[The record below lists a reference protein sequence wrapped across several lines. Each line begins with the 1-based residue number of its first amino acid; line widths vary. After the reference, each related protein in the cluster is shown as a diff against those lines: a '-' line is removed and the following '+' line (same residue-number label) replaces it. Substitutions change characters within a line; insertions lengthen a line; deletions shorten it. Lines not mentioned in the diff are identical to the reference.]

1 MDNKNYVNTQL
12 LGNGVKRT
20 YGTEARRYNLLAA
33 RLIADLVKGFLGPRG
48 LEKMFIDIL
57 GELTVTKD
65 GATFLRKIDVEH
77 PAAKVIIEAS
87 NAVDNAV
94 GDGTTS
100 VVVLAGALVEKAESM
115 LEMGIAPQRISDG
128 YHHALQMAIEIMRD
142 VAIESVNHDKNIMK
156 YLADTC
162 LKSKAVNQFTQEMMI
177 PNLIVEGISR
187 IADFSNN
194 NIEVDDIKI
203 EEKIGTSSDTQLVH
217 GVVVDKT
224 IDEASM
230 PKLIENARILL
241 LDNGVE
247 DERTKTDAEIR
258 ISEPSQINQF
268 LSSKT
273 SNMLQKIQYVIDSGA
288 NVVFCRGGIVPLAL
302 NHFSKNR
309 ILTVRRVKENDL
321 QWLSKAT
328 GAKVVRDFDM
338 IGRDDIGHA
347 AKVYEKMV
355 NDDKMVFVDGC
366 KNPKSVTVLLRA
378 NSKKILDEFHRT
390 ILDSIYVLRNFVM
403 EPKIVPG
410 GGAVEAFVAM
420 LIKERSY
427 QFSGKEQIVIQKY
440 AEALEEIPLT
450 IARNAG
456 MNTIDIGTRLRGK
469 ISSQSRSKGK
479 KKGKGKSVNIY
490 NNRSWYGINAI
501 DRKIDDMMN
510 LHVVEPLMV
519 KEQVLVTATES
530 IGLLMRVD
538 DVVMKKPVE
547 TQGHSHTH
555 LDGTTHS
562 HKGGTK
568 PHDHFDRLG
577 KLQRPMHHYY

>member
-1 MDNKNYVNTQL
+1 MDHKNMQL
-12 LGNGVKRT
+12 FGNGVKRT

-57 GELTVTKD
+57 GEMTVTKD

-100 VVVLAGALVEKAESM
+100 VVVLAGALVEKAEDL
-115 LEMGIAPQRISDG
+115 LEMGIPPHKISDG
-128 YHHALQMAIEIMRD
+128 YYNAMQMAIEIIRD
-142 VAIESVNHDKNIMK
+142 VAIASANHDKNIMK

-162 LKSKAVNQFTQEMMI
+162 LKSKAVNQFTQEMTI
-177 PNLIVEGISR
+177 SNLVVDGICR
-187 IADFSNN
+187 IADFSKGY
-194 NIEVDDIKI
+194 IEVDDIKI
-203 EEKIGTSSDTQLVH
+203 EEKIGSSSETELIH

-224 IDEASM
+224 IDESSM

-241 LDNGVE
+241 LDNDIQ

-258 ISEPSQINQF
+258 ISDPREIKQF

-273 SNMLQKIQYVIDSGA
+273 SNLLQKIQYVIESGA
-288 NVVFCRGGIVPLAL
+288 NVVFSRGGIDPLAL

-309 ILTVRRVKENDL
+309 ILTVKRIKENDL
-321 QWLSKAT
+321 LWLSKAT
-328 GAKVVRDFDM
+328 GARVVRDLDG
-338 IGRDDIGHA
+338 INKDDIGYA
-347 AKVYEKMV
+347 AKVYERKID
-355 NDDKMVFVDGC
+355 DDKMVFVDGC
-366 KNPKSVTVLLRA
+366 TNPKSITILLRA
-378 NSKKILDEFHRT
+378 TSKKILDEFHRT
-390 ILDSIYVLRNFVM
+390 VLDSIYVLRDFIM

-420 LIKERSY
+420 VIKERSY
-427 QFSGKEQIVIQKY
+427 QFPGKEQIVIQKY

-456 MNTIDIGTRLRGK
+456 MDTIDIGTHLRGK
-469 ISSQSRSKGK
+469 IYSQSSSNGK
-479 KKGKGKSVNIY
+479 KKRKGNGLY
-490 NNRSWYGINAI
+490 NNRYWYGINAI

-510 LHVVEPLMV
+510 LHVVEPLRV

-530 IGLLMRVD
+530 IVLLMRVD

-547 TQGHSHTH
+547 THGHSHTH

-562 HKGGTK
+562 HKGGSK

-577 KLQRPMHHYY
+577 KVQRPMHHYY

>member
-1 MDNKNYVNTQL
+1 MDHKNMQL
-12 LGNGVKRT
+12 FGNGVKRT
-20 YGTEARRYNLLAA
+20 YGTEARRYNLVAA

-57 GELTVTKD
+57 GEMTVTKD

-100 VVVLAGALVEKAESM
+100 VVVLAGALVEKAEDL
-115 LEMGIAPQRISDG
+115 LEMGISPHKISDG
-128 YHHALQMAIEIMRD
+128 YYNAMQMAIEIIRD
-142 VAIESVNHDKNIMK
+142 VAIESANHDKNIMK
-156 YLADTC
+156 HLADTC

-177 PNLIVEGISR
+177 SNLVVDGICR
-187 IADFSNN
+187 IADFSKGY
-194 NIEVDDIKI
+194 IEVDDIKI
-203 EEKIGTSSDTQLVH
+203 EEKIGSSSETELIH
-217 GVVVDKT
+217 GVIVDKT
-224 IDEASM
+224 IDEPSM

-241 LDNGVE
+241 LDNDIQ
-247 DERTKTDAEIR
+247 DERTKTDVEIR
-258 ISEPSQINQF
+258 ISDPREIKQF

-273 SNMLQKIQYVIDSGA
+273 SNLLQKIQYVIESGA
-288 NVVFCRGGIVPLAL
+288 NVVFSRGGIDPLAL

-309 ILTVRRVKENDL
+309 ILTVKRVKENDL
-321 QWLSKAT
+321 LWLSKAT
-328 GAKVVRDFDM
+328 GARVVRDLDR
-338 IGRDDIGHA
+338 INKDDVGYA
-347 AKVYEKMV
+347 AKVYERMV
-355 NDDKMVFVDGC
+355 DDDKMVFVDGC
-366 KNPKSVTVLLRA
+366 TNPKSITLLLRA
-378 NSKKILDEFHRT
+378 TSKKILDEFHRT
-390 ILDSIYVLRNFVM
+390 ILDSIYVLRDFIM
-403 EPKIVPG
+403 EPKIIAG

-420 LIKERSY
+420 VIRERSY
-427 QFSGKEQIVIQKY
+427 QFPGKEQIVIQKY

-469 ISSQSRSKGK
+469 IYSQSSSNGK
-479 KKGKGKSVNIY
+479 KKRKGNGLY
-490 NNRSWYGINAI
+490 NNRYWYGINAI

-530 IGLLMRVD
+530 IVLLMRVD

-547 TQGHSHTH
+547 MHGHTHTH

-577 KLQRPMHHYY
+577 KVQRPMHHYY

>member
-1 MDNKNYVNTQL
+1 MDHKNMQL

-33 RLIADLVKGFLGPRG
+33 RLIADLVKGFLGPSG

-57 GELTVTKD
+57 GEMTVTKD

-100 VVVLAGALVEKAESM
+100 VVVLSGALVEKAEDL
-115 LEMGIAPQRISDG
+115 LEMGISPHKISDG
-128 YHHALQMAIEIMRD
+128 YYNAMQMAIEIIRD
-142 VAIESVNHDKNIMK
+142 VAIETPNHDKTIMK

-162 LKSKAVNQFTQEMMI
+162 LKSKAVNQFNQEMMI
-177 PNLIVEGISR
+177 PNLVVDGICR
-187 IADFSNN
+187 IADFSKRY
-194 NIEVDDIKI
+194 IEVDDIKI
-203 EEKIGTSSDTQLVH
+203 EEKIGRSSETELIH

-224 IDEASM
+224 IDESSM
-230 PKLIENARILL
+230 PKVIENARILL
-241 LDNGVE
+241 LDNDIQ

-258 ISEPSQINQF
+258 ISNPREIKEF
-268 LSSKT
+268 LSNKT
-273 SNMLQKIQYVIDSGA
+273 SNLLQKIQYVIGSGA
-288 NVVFCRGGIVPLAL
+288 NVVFSRGGIDPLAL

-309 ILTVRRVKENDL
+309 ILTVKRIKENDL

-328 GAKVVRDFDM
+328 GARVVRDLDG
-338 IGRDDIGHA
+338 INKDDIGYA
-347 AKVYEKMV
+347 AKVYERIV
-355 NDDKMVFVDGC
+355 DDDKMVFVDGC
-366 KNPKSVTVLLRA
+366 TNPKSVTILLRA
-378 NSKKILDEFHRT
+378 ASKKILDEFHRT
-390 ILDSIYVLRNFVM
+390 ILDSIYVLRDFIM

-410 GGAVEAFVAM
+410 GGAIEAFVAM
-420 LIKERSY
+420 VIKERSY
-427 QFSGKEQIVIQKY
+427 KFPGKEQIVIQKY

-456 MNTIDIGTRLRGK
+456 MNTIDIGTQLRGK
-469 ISSQSRSKGK
+469 IYSQSSSNGK
-479 KKGKGKSVNIY
+479 KRRKGNGLY
-490 NNRSWYGINAI
+490 NNRYWYGINAI

-530 IGLLMRVD
+530 IVLLMRVD

-547 TQGHSHTH
+547 THGHSHTH

-562 HKGGTK
+562 HKGGSK

-577 KLQRPMHHYY
+577 KVQRPMHHYY

>member
-1 MDNKNYVNTQL
+1 MDHKNMQL
-12 LGNGVKRT
+12 FGNGVKRT

-33 RLIADLVKGFLGPRG
+33 RLIADLVKGFLGPSG

-57 GELTVTKD
+57 GEMTVTKD

-77 PAAKVIIEAS
+77 PAAKVMIEAS

-100 VVVLAGALVEKAESM
+100 VVVLSGALVEKAEDL
-115 LEMGIAPQRISDG
+115 LEIGISPHKISDG
-128 YHHALQMAIEIMRD
+128 YYNAMQMAIEIIRD
-142 VAIESVNHDKNIMK
+142 VAIETSNHDKLIMK

-162 LKSKAVNQFTQEMMI
+162 LKSKAVNQFTQEMTI
-177 PNLIVEGISR
+177 PNLVVDGICR
-187 IADFSNN
+187 IADFSNGY
-194 NIEVDDIKI
+194 IEVDDIKI
-203 EEKIGTSSDTQLVH
+203 EEKIGSSSKTELIQ

-224 IDEASM
+224 IDDPSM
-230 PKLIENARILL
+230 PKVIENARILL
-241 LDNGVE
+241 LDNDIQ

-258 ISEPSQINQF
+258 ISNPREITEF
-268 LSSKT
+268 LSNKT
-273 SNMLQKIQYVIDSGA
+273 SNLLQKIQYVIESGA
-288 NVVFCRGGIVPLAL
+288 NVVFSRGGIDPLAL

-309 ILTVRRVKENDL
+309 ILTVKRIKENDL
-321 QWLSKAT
+321 LWLSKAT
-328 GAKVVRDFDM
+328 GAKVVRDLDM
-338 IGRDDIGHA
+338 INKDDMGYA
-347 AKVYEKMV
+347 AKVYERTV
-355 NDDKMVFVDGC
+355 DDDKMVFVDGC
-366 KNPKSVTVLLRA
+366 SNPKSVTILLRA
-378 NSKKILDEFHRT
+378 TSKKILDEFHRT
-390 ILDSIYVLRNFVM
+390 ILDSIYVLRNFIMV
-403 EPKIVPG
+403 PKIVPG
-410 GGAVEAFVAM
+410 GGSVEAFVAM
-420 LIKERSY
+420 VIKERSY

-456 MNTIDIGTRLRGK
+456 MNTIDIRTQLRGK
-469 ISSQSRSKGK
+469 IYSQSSSKGK
-479 KKGKGKSVNIY
+479 KKSNGNGLY
-490 NNRSWYGINAI
+490 NNRYWYGINPI

-530 IGLLMRVD
+530 IVLLMRVD

-547 TQGHSHTH
+547 THGHSHTH

-562 HKGGTK
+562 HKGGSK

-577 KLQRPMHHYY
+577 KVQRPMHHYY

>member
-1 MDNKNYVNTQL
+1 MQL
-12 LGNGVKRT
+12 FGNGVERT

-33 RLIADLVKGFLGPRG
+33 RLIADLVKGFLGPSG

-57 GELTVTKD
+57 GEMTVTKD

-100 VVVLAGALVEKAESM
+100 VVVLSGALVEKAEDL
-115 LEMGIAPQRISDG
+115 LEMGISPHKISDG
-128 YHHALQMAIEIMRD
+128 YYNAMQMAVEIIRD
-142 VAIESVNHDKNIMK
+142 VAIETSNHDKLIMK

-162 LKSKAVNQFTQEMMI
+162 LKSKAVNQFTQEMTI
-177 PNLIVEGISR
+177 PNLVVDGICR
-187 IADFSNN
+187 IADFSKRY
-194 NIEVDDIKI
+194 IEVDDIKI
-203 EEKIGTSSDTQLVH
+203 EEKIGSSSETELIQ

-224 IDEASM
+224 IDDPSM
-230 PKLIENARILL
+230 PKVIENARILL
-241 LDNGVE
+241 LDNDIQ

-258 ISEPSQINQF
+258 ISNPREITEF
-268 LSSKT
+268 LSNKT
-273 SNMLQKIQYVIDSGA
+273 SNLLEKIQYIIESGA
-288 NVVFCRGGIVPLAL
+288 NVVFSRGGIDPLAL

-309 ILTVRRVKENDL
+309 ILTVKRIKENDL
-321 QWLSKAT
+321 LWLSKAT
-328 GAKVVRDFDM
+328 GAKVVRDLDRINKDDM
-338 IGRDDIGHA
+338 GFA
-347 AKVYEKMV
+347 AKVYERTV
-355 NDDKMVFVDGC
+355 DDDKMVFVDGC
-366 KNPKSVTVLLRA
+366 SNPKSVTILLRA
-378 NSKKILDEFHRT
+378 TSKKILDEFHRT
-390 ILDSIYVLRNFVM
+390 ILDSIYVLRNFIMV
-403 EPKIVPG
+403 PKIVPG

-420 LIKERSY
+420 VIKERSY

-456 MNTIDIGTRLRGK
+456 MNTIDIRTQLRGK
-469 ISSQSRSKGK
+469 IYSQSSSKGK
-479 KKGKGKSVNIY
+479 KKRNGNGPY
-490 NNRSWYGINAI
+490 NNRYWYGINAV
-501 DRKIDDMMN
+501 DRKIDDMMD

-530 IGLLMRVD
+530 IVMLMRVD

-547 TQGHSHTH
+547 THGHSHTH

-562 HKGGTK
+562 HKGGSK

-577 KLQRPMHHYY
+577 KVQRPMHHYY

>member
-1 MDNKNYVNTQL
+1 MQL
-12 LGNGVKRT
+12 FGNGVKRT

-57 GELTVTKD
+57 GEMTVTKD

-100 VVVLAGALVEKAESM
+100 VVVLVGALVEKAEDL
-115 LEMGIAPQRISDG
+115 LEMGISPHKISDG
-128 YHHALQMAIEIMRD
+128 YYNAMQMAIEIIRD
-142 VAIESVNHDKNIMK
+142 VAIESANHDKNIMK

-177 PNLIVEGISR
+177 SNLVVDGICR
-187 IADFSNN
+187 IADFSKGY
-194 NIEVDDIKI
+194 IEVDDIKI
-203 EEKIGTSSDTQLVH
+203 EEKIGSSSETELIH

-224 IDEASM
+224 VDESSM

-241 LDNGVE
+241 LDNDIQ

-258 ISEPSQINQF
+258 ISDPREIKQF

-273 SNMLQKIQYVIDSGA
+273 SNLLQKIQYVIESGA
-288 NVVFCRGGIVPLAL
+288 NVVFSRGGIDPLAL

-309 ILTVRRVKENDL
+309 ILTVKRIKENDL
-321 QWLSKAT
+321 LWLSKAT
-328 GAKVVRDFDM
+328 GAKVVRDLDR
-338 IGRDDIGHA
+338 INKDDIGYA
-347 AKVYEKMV
+347 AKVYERMV
-355 NDDKMVFVDGC
+355 DDDKMVFVDGC
-366 KNPKSVTVLLRA
+366 TNPKSVTILLRA
-378 NSKKILDEFHRT
+378 TSKKILDEFHRT
-390 ILDSIYVLRNFVM
+390 VLDSIYVLRDFIM

-420 LIKERSY
+420 IIKERSY
-427 QFSGKEQIVIQKY
+427 QFPGKEQIVIQKY

-456 MNTIDIGTRLRGK
+456 MNTIDIATHLRGK
-469 ISSQSRSKGK
+469 VYSQSSSNGK
-479 KKGKGKSVNIY
+479 KKRKGDGLY
-490 NNRSWYGINAI
+490 NNRYWYGINAI

-530 IGLLMRVD
+530 IVLLMRVD

-547 TQGHSHTH
+547 THGHSHTH

-562 HKGGTK
+562 HKGGSK

-577 KLQRPMHHYY
+577 KVQRPMHHYY

>member
-1 MDNKNYVNTQL
+1 MDHKNMQL

-33 RLIADLVKGFLGPRG
+33 RLIADLVKGFLGPSG

-57 GELTVTKD
+57 GEMTVTKD

-100 VVVLAGALVEKAESM
+100 VVVLSGALVEKAEDL
-115 LEMGIAPQRISDG
+115 LEMGISPHKISDG
-128 YHHALQMAIEIMRD
+128 YYNAMQMAIEIIRD
-142 VAIESVNHDKNIMK
+142 VAIETPNHDKTIMK

-162 LKSKAVNQFTQEMMI
+162 LKSKAVNQFNQEMMI
-177 PNLIVEGISR
+177 PNLVVDGICR
-187 IADFSNN
+187 IADFSKRY
-194 NIEVDDIKI
+194 IEVDDIKI
-203 EEKIGTSSDTQLVH
+203 EEKIGSSSETELIH

-224 IDEASM
+224 IDESSM
-230 PKLIENARILL
+230 PKVIENARILL
-241 LDNGVE
+241 LDNDIQ

-258 ISEPSQINQF
+258 ISNPREIKEF
-268 LSSKT
+268 LSNKT
-273 SNMLQKIQYVIDSGA
+273 SNLLQKIQYVIGSGA
-288 NVVFCRGGIVPLAL
+288 NVVFSRGGIDPLAL

-309 ILTVRRVKENDL
+309 ILTVKRIKENDL

-328 GAKVVRDFDM
+328 GARVVRDLDG
-338 IGRDDIGHA
+338 INKDDIGYA
-347 AKVYEKMV
+347 AKVYERMV
-355 NDDKMVFVDGC
+355 DDDKMVFVDGC
-366 KNPKSVTVLLRA
+366 TNPKSVTILLRA
-378 NSKKILDEFHRT
+378 TSKKILDEFHRT
-390 ILDSIYVLRNFVM
+390 ILDSIYVLRDFIM

-410 GGAVEAFVAM
+410 GGAIEAFVAM
-420 LIKERSY
+420 VIKERSY
-427 QFSGKEQIVIQKY
+427 KFPGKEQIVIQKY

-456 MNTIDIGTRLRGK
+456 MNTIDIGTHLRGK
-469 ISSQSRSKGK
+469 IYSQSSSNGKERSKGN
-479 KKGKGKSVNIY
+479 GLY
-490 NNRSWYGINAI
+490 NNRYWYGINAI

-530 IGLLMRVD
+530 IVLLMRVD

-547 TQGHSHTH
+547 THGHSHTH

-562 HKGGTK
+562 HKGGSK

-577 KLQRPMHHYY
+577 KVQRPMHHYY

>member
-1 MDNKNYVNTQL
+1 M
-12 LGNGVKRT
+12 
-20 YGTEARRYNLLAA
+20 
-33 RLIADLVKGFLGPRG
+33 
-48 LEKMFIDIL
+48 
-57 GELTVTKD
+57 TVTKD

-87 NAVDNAV
+87 NAVDNSV

-100 VVVLAGALVEKAESM
+100 VVVFAGALVEKAENM
-115 LEMGIAPQRISDG
+115 LEMGIPPQRILDG
-128 YHHALQMAIEIMRD
+128 YHSALEMAIEIIRD

-162 LKSKAVNQFTQEMMI
+162 LKSKAINQFTQEMMI
-177 PNLIVEGISR
+177 PNLIVDGISR
-187 IADFSNN
+187 IADFSNRH
-194 NIEVDDIKI
+194 IEVDDIKI
-203 EEKIGTSSDTQLVH
+203 EEKIGTSSDIQLVH

-224 IDEASM
+224 IDEPSM
-230 PKLIENARILL
+230 PKLIDNARILL
-241 LDNGVE
+241 LDNDIQ

-258 ISEPSQINQF
+258 ISDPSEITQF
-268 LSSKT
+268 LNSKT
-273 SNMLQKIQYVIDSGA
+273 SNLLQKIQYVIESGA
-288 NVVFCRGGIVPLAL
+288 NVVFCRGGIDPLAL

-309 ILTVRRVKENDL
+309 IMTVRRVKENDL

-328 GAKVVRDFDM
+328 GARVVRDLDM
-338 IGRDDIGHA
+338 ISKEDIGYA
-347 AKVYEKMV
+347 AKVYERMV

-366 KNPKSVTVLLRA
+366 TNPKSITILLRA

-390 ILDSIYVLRNFVM
+390 ILDSIHVLRNFIM
-403 EPKIVPG
+403 DPKIVPG

-420 LIKERSY
+420 AIKERSY

-456 MNTIDIGTRLRGK
+456 MNTIDTGTRLRGK
-469 ISSQSRSKGK
+469 IYSQSSSNGK
-479 KKGKGKSVNIY
+479 KKGKANGLF

-519 KEQVLVTATES
+519 KEQVLITATES
-530 IGLLMRVD
+530 IVLLMRVD

-547 TQGHSHTH
+547 THGHSHTH

-562 HKGGTK
+562 HKGGSK

-577 KLQRPMHHYY
+577 KQQRPMHHYY